1 MEFGL
6 IRLARDTVCFQRV
19 SQRARAVYR
28 YGLLEAGTELG
39 IGNEPL
45 ILAYDHRTMAFALID
60 PEFANGEMFL
70 KLEDLSPMVRIV
82 LGIEAS

>member
-28 YGLLEAGTELG
+28 YGLLEAGTEL
-39 IGNEPL
+39 
-45 ILAYDHRTMAFALID
+45 D

-82 LGIEAS
+82 LGIETS